1 MTEEGVLSERNG
13 LEESGQVSPN
23 GPKGPSPELPKFT
36 LGKRGILAF
45 FTLSVLTL
53 MVALD
58 GTSISV
64 ALPVRVSTTLDAH
77 TEREH

>member
-1 MTEEGVLSERNG
+1 MAEKDVLSERNG
-13 LEESGQVSPN
+13 LDESGQVSPN
-23 GPKGPSPELPKFT
+23 GSKGLTPGLPEFT
-36 LGKRGILAF
+36 LGRRGILAF

-77 TEREH
+77 TERGR